1 MRRRKT
7 MEQKVTGKENVIT
20 NLMQLIK
27 KQIYLVNVDDNQKNK
42 DEGK

>member
-1 MRRRKT
+1 